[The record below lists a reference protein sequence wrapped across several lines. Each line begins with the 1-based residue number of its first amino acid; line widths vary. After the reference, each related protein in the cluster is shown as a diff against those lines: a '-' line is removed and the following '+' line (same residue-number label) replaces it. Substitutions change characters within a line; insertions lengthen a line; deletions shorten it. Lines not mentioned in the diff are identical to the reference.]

1 MMKKFASRLACW
13 PRNVP
18 SRASGTT
25 GPRRARLYSHKSGTG
40 RNRPEL
46 DREILADQENDEA
59 ANVGGYSYV
68 KLGRRV

>member
-1 MMKKFASRLACW
+1 MKKFASRLACW

-18 SRASGTT
+18 SRPAVRQGL
-25 GPRRARLYSHKSGTG
+25 AERLYSHKSGTG